1 MYLFD
6 RAFRTIVVGFLAV
19 TCAAVAA
26 FPAGAQT
33 NAAKLKATA
42 LPEPLTQESVREL
55 VARQSDE
62 QVRQLLIEQLDRAA
76 AAPAK
81 AKGEKGMSGMV
92 EQDAGMVRERL
103 GGLRDAFVALPA
115 TLRQVV
121 ASLDDPQ
128 GPTVLP
134 RVVALLVGGLVIAW
148 LAQRMYDFALR
159 HYRKRLAPPT
169 AETFTARSF
178 RLAVGLVLDLVGIA
192 VFALAFLVLFLALW
206 QGHVLRRI
214 AILEVLIAVVAVRV
228 TWLFADFLLSS
239 RAGKERLLPF
249 ADAPARRLRRFAALL
264 AALWGVG
271 NFLRAVLAGA
281 GANAAT
287 IDLLIISTGV
297 LGLALL
303 LWTVWHV
310 RAAIADLI
318 RGDGTRGAVA
328 GWLAELWPVIATVFF
343 VAIVAARIYDVLTG
357 TPVVAGAGF
366 LSVLVVV
373 AMPIVDMVICRAIA
387 AAAAAPTA
395 TSSPVP
401 GFVAAYESVFRRAVH
416 IVVIVVGLLLLAQL
430 WDINLF
436 AMAQA
441 SMGGKISS
449 SLFGVCIVLLLAY
462 LLWEI
467 AKTAIDRRLQAEAD
481 PQSDVPAS
489 RLRTLL
495 PLLRLLILI
504 TIVVM
509 ATMSFLAALGVDIL
523 PLLAGASVVG
533 VAIGFGSQTLVRD
546 VVSGAFFLMDDA
558 FRLGEYIEVGS
569 DKGTVEKINVRSVF
583 LRHHRGALNILPYG
597 EIKRLRNTSRDWT
610 VHILEFRLTY
620 DTNMLQ
626 VKKIIKQIGDELS
639 ADSDYA
645 HDILQPLKSGGVLA
659 TEDSAIVVR
668 AKFTARPG
676 NTAWVVRRV
685 AYDKIIRAFRA
696 AGIRFA
702 HREVT
707 VNVPPSQG
715 GTETI
720 KEVAGAA
727 AGARIAEAAK
737 PANDDAPR

>member
-1 MYLFD
+1 MTFD
-6 RAFRTIVVGFLAV
+6 PTFRSIVITVLALA
-19 TCAAVAA
+19 CAAAAA

-33 NAAKLKATA
+33 NAARRESTA
-42 LPEPLTQESVREL
+42 SSEPLTPEAVREL
-55 VARQSDE
+55 VSRQSDE

-81 AKGEKGMSGMV
+81 AQGDKGMSKMV
-92 EQDAGMVRERL
+92 AQDAAMVRERL
-103 GGLRDAFVALPA
+103 GELRDALVALPA

-121 ASLDDPQ
+121 ADLDDPE
-128 GPTVLP
+128 GPSVLP
-134 RVVALLVGGLVIAW
+134 RVGALLLAGLLIAW
-148 LAQRMYDFALR
+148 LVQRMYDLALR
-159 HYRKRLAPPT
+159 RYRKKLTPPP

-178 RLAVGLVLDLVGIA
+178 RLTVGLVLDLVGLG
-192 VFALAFLVLFLALW
+192 VFALAFLALFLALW
-206 QGHVLRRI
+206 QGHALRRI

-228 TWLFADFLLSS
+228 TWLFADFLLSG
-239 RAGKERLLPF
+239 RAEKERLLPF
-249 ADAPARRLRRFAALL
+249 ADVPARRLRWTAVLL
-264 AALWGVG
+264 AALWGLG
-271 NFLRAVLAGA
+271 SLLRAVLAGG
-281 GANAAT
+281 GASAAT
-287 IDLLIISTGV
+287 IDLLVISLGV
-297 LGLALL
+297 LALALL

-310 RAAIADLI
+310 RVAIADLI

-328 GWLAELWPVIATVFF
+328 GWLADLWPVIATAFL
-343 VAIVAARIYDVLTG
+343 VAIVAVRFYDVLAG
-357 TPVVAGAGF
+357 TAAVANAGF
-366 LSVLVVV
+366 LSVLLIV
-373 AMPIVDMVICRAIA
+373 AMPIVDMAICRAIA
-387 AAAAAPTA
+387 AAAAARA
-395 TSSPVP
+395 DGSSPVP
-401 GFVAAYESVFRRAVH
+401 GFVAAYEAVFRRAVH
-416 IVVIVVGLLLLAQL
+416 IVVVVAGLLLLARL

-467 AKTAIDRRLQAEAD
+467 AKTAIDRRLRAEGNRQ
-481 PQSDVPAS
+481 PDVPAS

-495 PLLRLLILI
+495 PLLRMLILI

-610 VHILEFRLTY
+610 VHVLEFRLTY
-620 DTNMLQ
+620 DTSMLQ

-639 ADSDYA
+639 ADPDYA
-645 HDILQPLKSGGVLA
+645 NDILQPLKSGGVLA

-676 NTAWVVRRV
+676 NNAWVVRRV

-696 AGIRFA
+696 AGIKFA

-707 VNVPPSQG
+707 VNVPPSQS
-715 GTETI
+715 GTETATA
-720 KEVAGAA
+720 VAGAA
-727 AGARIAEAAK
+727 AGAVIAKAK
-737 PANDDAPR
+737 VGE